1 MKRLYFIAFLLL
13 AVWRLGAIPVTVSGH
28 VFFQDG
34 AAAPGWPVIIGAD
47 DPVNPGEVAVTDD
60 NGFYSI
66 IVDLPAG
73 DSVVLVQTFDN
84 CSQFPLIEFAL
95 IINQEATA
103 DFELCSGTG
112 WPDCWASAWYQLQQG
127 LQVQFFGDGYGA
139 DSLATFTYSWD
150 FGDGNTSTEQNP
162 LHTYATQGLY
172 TVSLTITSGDCSNTV
187 TLPVH
192 AYPVQNVTVSGH
204 VTDQNGN
211 NVPFWFVLV
220 ETGDPANP
228 VYGYTDDQGFY
239 SVVAGL
245 PLSAVD
251 VTASTWDFC
260 SPNGITATAPI
271 LNGAAQIDFQ
281 ICYDS
286 FPPAPECSA
295 YITYTQIDSLSYQ
308 FSANAYAA
316 DSLATFTYSWDF
328 GDGNTSTE
336 QNPTH
341 TYAQEGV
348 YSILLTVTSDSGC
361 VALACEVV
369 CAFNG
374 GVIDT
379 FYYGCQAMFG
389 AGWGGDPQNPAG
401 GDPLTLTFYDMS
413 FGSALSWYWDF
424 GDGATDTVQNPTH
437 TYAQS
442 GLYPVTLTI
451 VTADGCQS
459 TVSMEVYAGDYPWT
473 EYDCQA
479 MFLPLPDSTGSGFLF
494 LDLSIANN
502 PIQSW
507 EWQFGD
513 GTSSTEQNPYHT
525 YSQPGVYTVS
535 LTITADSC
543 NSMIAFELD
552 TNDPF
557 HFFRPDGGVLGLA
570 AGASGTDKT
579 PLLEK
584 LTAFPNPATTE
595 LMLAFNSREPQG
607 IELCV
612 SNLSGQMVS
621 RQMIDV
627 LQGDNALRI
636 PVQNLTPGLYLLQL
650 RTANQVQTVK
660 FVKG

>member
-1 MKRLYFIAFLLL
+1 
-13 AVWRLGAIPVTVSGH
+13 
-28 VFFQDG
+28 
-34 AAAPGWPVIIGAD
+34 
-47 DPVNPGEVAVTDD
+47 
-60 NGFYSI
+60 
-66 IVDLPAG
+66 
-73 DSVVLVQTFDN
+73 
-84 CSQFPLIEFAL
+84 
-95 IINQEATA
+95 
-103 DFELCSGTG
+103 
-112 WPDCWASAWYQLQQG
+112 
-127 LQVQFFGDGYGA
+127 
-139 DSLATFTYSWD
+139 
-150 FGDGNTSTEQNP
+150 
-162 LHTYATQGLY
+162 
-172 TVSLTITSGDCSNTV
+172 
-187 TLPVH
+187 
-192 AYPVQNVTVSGH
+192 
-204 VTDQNGN
+204 
-211 NVPFWFVLV
+211 
-220 ETGDPANP
+220 
-228 VYGYTDDQGFY
+228 
-239 SVVAGL
+239 
-245 PLSAVD
+245 
-251 VTASTWDFC
+251 
-260 SPNGITATAPI
+260 
-271 LNGAAQIDFQ
+271 
-281 ICYDS
+281 
-286 FPPAPECSA
+286 
-295 YITYTQIDSLSYQ
+295 
-308 FSANAYAA
+308 
-316 DSLATFTYSWDF
+316 
-328 GDGNTSTE
+328 
-336 QNPTH
+336 
-341 TYAQEGV
+341 
-348 YSILLTVTSDSGC
+348 
-361 VALACEVV
+361 
-369 CAFNG
+369 
-374 GVIDT
+374 
-379 FYYGCQAMFG
+379 
-389 AGWGGDPQNPAG
+389 
-401 GDPLTLTFYDMS
+401 MS